1 MVDISKFDSKSTTKA
16 DNKNFA
22 RYPSRKKLSFEQILA
37 NKDLSSFSTACVR
50 GKLYQSIQSGQNSS
64 FLSLNKAKHELT
76 PERSHQVNDLL
87 DSQPDIKFTLLTFHH
102 SGENEDVSPE
112 SRVVREVSENVFSP
126 NHSNSIID
134 EDNDN
139 DNKSNNRELLMVT
152 EMQNSTKCE
161 KCSCFIF

>member
-1 MVDISKFDSKSTTKA
+1 MVDISKFETNSTTKVE
-16 DNKNFA
+16 NINFS

-64 FLSLNKAKHELT
+64 FLSLNKTKHELS

-87 DSQPDIKFTLLTFHH
+87 DSQPNIKFTLLTFHH

-112 SRVVREVSENVFSP
+112 SRVVREVAEDVFSP

-134 EDNDN
+134 DDNDN
-139 DNKSNNRELLMVT
+139 ESNNKELLMAT